1 MTLEKK
7 LIEKQKNKNNT
18 IKDEHNQKDEKKL
31 SEEKSINQSKMDSWK
46 ENKENNT
53 RYKKSKYKGNNY
65 NSSYNNKSIK
75 FFYSNKKYFKDY
87 KTYKSPYFHHLSTNN
102 YNNHKKNY
110 IEKEI
115 ELNSKGE
122 TEGDS
127 EVKISE
133 PAEENM
139 KEGSLDSNHKSN
151 IDFNSQENSEELNTL
166 EYLNIDLMKSQS
178 EDLSYKNLFDFHDI
192 GIKLFP
198 GAFQY
203 EKKRN
208 YEKRHVNAT
217 SNIKTN
223 NFEENKRLKVSDFN
237 FDKVKDKNDLECNNY
252 LCKTNCSNNKIEQK
266 KGLALALDYYS
277 SFLEDKIK

>member
-18 IKDEHNQKDEKKL
+18 IKDNHNQKDEKKL
-31 SEEKSINQSKMDSWK
+31 SEEKSINQSKIDSWK

-53 RYKKSKYKGNNY
+53 RYKQSKYKGNNY

-75 FFYSNKKYFKDY
+75 FFYRNKKYFKDY

-102 YNNHKKNY
+102 YHKKNY

-133 PAEENM
+133 PAEENI
-139 KEGSLDSNHKSN
+139 KGGSLDSNHKS
-151 IDFNSQENSEELNTL
+151 ILTAKK
-166 EYLNIDLMKSQS
+166 IV
-178 EDLSYKNLFDFHDI
+178 KN
-192 GIKLFP
+192 
-198 GAFQY
+198 
-203 EKKRN
+203 
-208 YEKRHVNAT
+208 
-217 SNIKTN
+217 
-223 NFEENKRLKVSDFN
+223 
-237 FDKVKDKNDLECNNY
+237 
-252 LCKTNCSNNKIEQK
+252 
-266 KGLALALDYYS
+266 
-277 SFLEDKIK
+277 